1 MYPKVNKYRRVTHED
16 RHGNIVLGSK
26 KISGINKLVIQ
37 E

>member
-1 MYPKVNKYRRVTHED
+1 MHLKINKYGRVTHEA

-26 KISGINKLVIQ
+26 KIRGINKLVVQ